1 MVLKVVSCDNL
12 KCVRKYKYFS
22 LAFPVSGMVTI
33 PVSMYQTVVTN
44 IQNLGEAGIP
54 VTMSALT
61 AAATDASQSSMND
74 QEMSESCATEEN
86 DVKVNGNQTI
96 TSVVEES

>member
-1 MVLKVVSCDNL
+1 MFPVCILLLTSIDFV
-12 KCVRKYKYFS
+12 
-22 LAFPVSGMVTI
+22 AFPVSGMVTI

-44 IQNLGEAGIP
+44 IQNLGEA

-74 QEMSESCATEEN
+74 QEMADCNADES